1 MKIFISHAF
10 EDENLAL
17 KLKKILEND
26 PSIDE
31 AYMAQ
36 RSPDF
41 DIEIADKITREI
53 INSDYLVA
61 IITKI
66 SKERP
71 SVHQELGFAQ
81 GVETFKIPLVEED
94 VERNNEKGVLLEG
107 KDVILFEKN
116 SFESACAKV
125 LDYILKK
132 GPRPKYSKEDVEYV
146 QKSAHF
152 RYSIK
157 NCLDEFLDSMIYHLR
172 FVLQDN
178 RELLQSIDYEDR
190 MKVFENIF
198 GFIDKETNQ
207 LIDIFIHIQLDW
219 FRGFNVDFNHFLV
232 DVEEAKEFPNNDLF
246 SQELDAFQKFNTK
259 LSQLTENEFDIQKD
273 VREYLEDDKT
283 LHYYD
288 DFAEILETHPDLDP
302 TPLRN
307 YFRMKLNYLV
317 NLTKTVVILEQ
328 EIEKLHYKFG
338 NLCLKDTSPY

>member
-1 MKIFISHAF
+1 MRIFISHAF

-17 KLKKILEND
+17 KLQEILEKD
-26 PSIDE
+26 PSIEE

-61 IITKI
+61 IITTI

-71 SVHQELGFAQ
+71 SVHQELGYAQ
-81 GVETFKIPLVEED
+81 GVKTFKIPLVEKD

-107 KDVILFEKN
+107 KDVIPFEKN

-125 LDYILKK
+125 LKYVLTK

-152 RYSIK
+152 RHAIR
-157 NCLDEFLDSMIYHLR
+157 NCLDEFLDSVIYHLR
-172 FVLQDN
+172 FVSQDN
-178 RELLQSIDYEDR
+178 RDLLQSSDFDDR
-190 MKVFENIF
+190 MKVFKNIF
-198 GFIDKETNQ
+198 EFVDKETDQ
-207 LIDIFIHIQLDW
+207 LLDIFIHIQLDW
-219 FRGFNVDFNHFLV
+219 FRGINVDFNHLLI
-232 DVEEAKEFPNNDLF
+232 DTEEAKKYPYHDLF
-246 SQELDAFQKFNTK
+246 SQELDAFQKFNKK
-259 LSQLTENEFDIQKD
+259 LSEFEKDDFDIQKD
-273 VREYLEDDKT
+273 IRQYLEDDQT
-283 LHYYD
+283 LRYYD
-288 DFAEILETHPDLDP
+288 DFAEILETHTDMDP

-307 YFRMKLNYLV
+307 YFRMKLTSFV

-338 NLCLKDTSPY
+338 NLCLKDTYTY